1 MILIDTGAFYALI
14 DKNDS
19 NHAEARRFYER
30 IVGKEVLCT
39 SLPILTDAWLLI
51 EARLGSYFANKLW
64 ASASKEIFE
73 ILELEGGDLES
84 ALEIENKY
92 HEAGF
97 GFVDSTCFAL
107 CEKYK
112 IHKVFTYDRK
122 HFRIYKPN
130 FSDSLDLLPHK
141 SHK

>member
-1 MILIDTGAFYALI
+1 VILIDTGAFYALV
-14 DKNDS
+14 DKNDI
-19 NHAEARRFYER
+19 NHADAKRFYKK
-30 IVGKEVLCT
+30 IAGKETLCT
-39 SLPILTDAWLLI
+39 SLPILTETWLLI

-64 ASASKEIFE
+64 ISASKGVFE
-73 ILELEGGDLES
+73 ILELERDDLEN

-112 IHKVFTYDRK
+112 IQKVFTYDRK
-122 HFRIYKPN
+122 HFRLYKPS
-130 FSDSLDLLPHK
+130 FSDFLDLLPPK
-141 SHK
+141 